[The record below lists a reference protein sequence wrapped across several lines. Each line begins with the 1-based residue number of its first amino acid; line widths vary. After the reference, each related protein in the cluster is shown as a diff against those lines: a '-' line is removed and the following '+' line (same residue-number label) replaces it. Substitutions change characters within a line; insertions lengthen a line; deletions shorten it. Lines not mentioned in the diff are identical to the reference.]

1 MKEDGTVMYK
11 GLARGMGGY
20 MHRGALVQQVEAAD
34 IRNMRINPV
43 LENLYDEMVE
53 SKLAKSTPD
62 YVQISLD
69 FCKKVKELGYKI
81 LYDPEHKQE

>member
-1 MKEDGTVMYK
+1 M
-11 GLARGMGGY
+11 
-20 MHRGALVQQVEAAD
+20 
-34 IRNMRINPV
+34 IINPV

-69 FCKKVKELGYKI
+69 FCKKVRELGYKI